1 LINESNINHFFSPD
15 QKTIIM
21 RTYLIFLLSA
31 MIPCLCYSQP
41 DIPVEQWTGKTI
53 LLIGAHPDDDAYS
66 QGTLGML
73 QAKGNEV
80 YIAILTTGNVGTQDP
95 DLSMVDLANI
105 RKKEEQAALAAMG
118 IPLDHYINLGYDD
131 GLLEYENKKEV
142 VAKLVRLI
150 RQIRPDV
157 LFLFDPGKGAQR
169 WHKADHRSAS
179 YLAADAARA
188 AMWPLLFQGQI
199 TMEGLQAHTVEEY
212 LLFDSAEDDI
222 NTWVDI
228 SAFTAQKI
236 NAMSQYVSQ
245 WSSGW
250 YKYEGPDLSDQEAKE
265 VRDRVSRRI
274 RYRDGKAVEGFRYYK
289 GLPDNIGR

>member
-1 LINESNINHFFSPD
+1 
-15 QKTIIM
+15 M
-21 RTYLIFLLSA
+21 RTYRIFLLLI
-31 MIPCLCYSQP
+31 MIPCLSFSQP
-41 DIPVEQWTGKTI
+41 DVPVEEWTGKTI

-66 QGTLGML
+66 LGTLGLL
-73 QAKGNEV
+73 QSNGNEV

-105 RKKEEQAALAAMG
+105 RKLEEQAALAAVG
-118 IPLDHYINLGYDD
+118 IPLDHYTNFGYDD

-150 RQIRPDV
+150 RQVRPDV
-157 LFLFDPGKGAQR
+157 LFAFDPGKGEQR

-199 TMEGLQAHTVEEY
+199 TMEGLEAHTIEEY
-212 LLFDSAEDDI
+212 LLFDSAEDDK

-228 SAFTAQKI
+228 STFKDKKI
-236 NAMSQYVSQ
+236 TAMSQYVSQ

-250 YKYEGPDLSDQEAKE
+250 YKYEGPDLSAEEAE
-265 VRDRVSRRI
+265 QVRDRVSKRI
-274 RYRDGKAVEGFRYYK
+274 HYRDGKAVEGFRHYK

>member
-1 LINESNINHFFSPD
+1 M
-15 QKTIIM
+15 KTHC
-21 RTYLIFLLSA
+21 IFLSMLF
-31 MIPCLCYSQP
+31 IPCLSFSQP
-41 DIPVEQWTGKTI
+41 DVRVEKWTGKTI
-53 LLIGAHPDDDAYS
+53 LLIGAHPDDDTYAM
-66 QGTLGML
+66 GTLGML
-73 QAKGNEV
+73 QSSDNEV

-105 RKKEEQAALAAMG
+105 RKQEEQAALATMG

-131 GLLEYENKKEV
+131 GLLEYENKKEI
-142 VAKLVRLI
+142 VAKLVRII
-150 RQIRPDV
+150 RRIRPDV

-199 TMEGLQAHTVEEY
+199 TMEGLEAHTIEEY
-212 LLFDSAEDDI
+212 LMFDGAEADK

-228 SAFTAQKI
+228 SDYLEQKI
-236 NAMSQYVSQ
+236 TAMSKYVSQ

-250 YKYEGPDLSDQEAKE
+250 YKYEGPDLSPEEAKE
-265 VRDRVSRRI
+265 VRERVNRQI
-274 RYRDGKAVEGFRYYK
+274 QYRDGQAVEGFRYFK
-289 GLPDNIGR
+289 GIPDNIGR

>member
-1 LINESNINHFFSPD
+1 
-15 QKTIIM
+15 M
-21 RTYLIFLLSA
+21 RNYWKFFLLIL
-31 MIPCLCYSQP
+31 IPCLSFSQP
-41 DIPVEQWTGKTI
+41 DVPVEKWTGKTI
-53 LLIGAHPDDDAYS
+53 LLIGAHPDDDTYA
-66 QGTLGML
+66 QGTLGLL
-73 QAKGNEV
+73 QANGNEV

-105 RKKEEQAALAAMG
+105 RKQEEQAALAAMG
-118 IPLDHYINLGYDD
+118 IPLDHYTNFGYDD

-150 RQIRPDV
+150 RQVRPDV
-157 LFLFDPGKGAQR
+157 LFAFDPGKGAQR

-199 TMEGLQAHTVEEY
+199 TMEGLEAHTIEEY
-212 LLFDSAEDDI
+212 LLFDSGEDDI

-228 SAFTAQKI
+228 SAFAEKKI
-236 NAMSQYVSQ
+236 TAMSQYVSQ

-250 YKYEGPDLSDQEAKE
+250 YKYEGPDLSTEEAKQ
-265 VRDRVSRRI
+265 VRDRI
-274 RYRDGKAVEGFRYYK
+274 GDMITYRDGKAVEGFRYYK
-289 GLPDNIGR
+289 GLPDDIGR